1 MSAGSASWPCFVSVE
16 ERTTTDGPEHG
27 IAELERDL
35 GFIKSGQ
42 YMSKCDGLGVGQ
54 EGGDGEVAGAL
65 DVREEGAKS
74 RHKLISK
81 YILADNDMA

>member
-1 MSAGSASWPCFVSVE
+1 ME

-27 IAELERDL
+27 IAELERDP
-35 GFIKSGQ
+35 GFKITLNLVKSGQ

-74 RHKLISK
+74 RHKLISR

>member
-1 MSAGSASWPCFVSVE
+1 ME

-27 IAELERDL
+27 RAELERDP
-35 GFIKSGQ
+35 GFKITLNLVKSGQ

-74 RHKLISK
+74 RHKLISR
-81 YILADNDMA
+81 YILAGNDMA